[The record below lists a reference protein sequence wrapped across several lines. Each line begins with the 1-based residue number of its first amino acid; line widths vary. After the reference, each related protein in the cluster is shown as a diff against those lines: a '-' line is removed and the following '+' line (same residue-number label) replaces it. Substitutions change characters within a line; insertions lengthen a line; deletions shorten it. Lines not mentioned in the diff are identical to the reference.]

1 MGSLG
6 KSLSEMDMDAESQLV
21 LNRRERVSAL
31 MDGAFDVNGGREALH
46 ELLGDRDAVAHWR
59 AYHVIGDVLRSPSS
73 GPRATR
79 RDPELAHR
87 VMAALE
93 REVFVRETGGVDP
106 AAAGVPRV
114 PNLVDAT
121 HGVRVVRPQ
130 ADEAANASRWRLV
143 AGVASLFAVAAVV
156 WSVAGA
162 RLTDSSAPVLA
173 SGGAAAGAAER
184 VQVGNEAGV
193 MIRDPR
199 LDELLAAHRQ
209 FGGNSALQM
218 PSGFLRNATF
228 DAAAR

>member
-1 MGSLG
+1 MN
-6 KSLSEMDMDAESQLV
+6 AESQLI

-31 MDGAFDVNGGREALH
+31 MDGAFDADRGRDELH
-46 ELLGDRDAVAHWR
+46 ELLGDRDAMAHWR

-73 GPRATR
+73 APRATR
-79 RDPELAHR
+79 RDPELARR
-87 VMAALE
+87 VMVVLE
-93 REVFVRETGGVDP
+93 REVIVRETSGGDP
-106 AAAGVPRV
+106 AAAGAVPTG
-114 PNLVDAT
+114 LDAT
-121 HGVRVVRPQ
+121 HAVGVDRPQ
-130 ADEAANASRWRLV
+130 AEAANASRWRLV

-156 WSVAGA
+156 WSVAGS

-173 SGGAAAGAAER
+173 SGGAAPGGAER
-184 VQVGNEAGV
+184 VLVGNEAGV